1 MKEMRLDKDITKASQ
16 WVIWVYNRDA
26 IKAHHINLANVI
38 FWFLSWNKTK
48 LILKAS
54 NKDLLGKIMVS
65 LGDWY
70 EEDLVEAKGK
80 LVPRPKD
87 REISYLYP
95 KFVKA
100 VKDKAEE
107 VKEVAVCSIKIL
119 ECITKPLQPLLSLTE
134 LTKISEVYT
143 EVTGT
148 ATRNSTNGL

>member
-1 MKEMRLDKDITKASQ
+1 VGQCYERRTELIESMITK
-16 WVIWVYNRDA
+16 DA

-107 VKEVAVCSIKIL
+107 VKEVAGYKHVK
-119 ECITKPLQPLLSLTE
+119 TLQGQTMHN
-134 LTKISEVYT
+134 KCQ
-143 EVTGT
+143 
-148 ATRNSTNGL
+148 